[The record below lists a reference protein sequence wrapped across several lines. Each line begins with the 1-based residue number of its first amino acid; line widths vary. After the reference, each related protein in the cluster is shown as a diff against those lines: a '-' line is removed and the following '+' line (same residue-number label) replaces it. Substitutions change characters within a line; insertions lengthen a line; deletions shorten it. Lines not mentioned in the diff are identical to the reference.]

1 MDDTVWE
8 LHRATID
15 GVLFRTSKVQPQ
27 KRNRTDNSCVV
38 GYVNVQNGTGR
49 NQGARAVQKCYGVI
63 QRLYLHFMY
72 PPPKTQTYKL
82 TVEKLERITV
92 PWCVFAE
99 CDWYEELGKSPTT
112 GLTRIR
118 KNDFWADCP
127 LIDLA
132 NCHPSNVVF
141 WPETPFD
148 PMKFDEDGH
157 PIEESADN
165 FTGDGTYVVITHSD
179 EL

>member
-15 GVLFRTSKVQPQ
+15 GVLFRTSKVQRQ
-27 KRNRTDNSCVV
+27 KRNRTDNSCLV
-38 GYVNVQNGTGR
+38 GYVNVQNGR
-49 NQGARAVQKCYGVI
+49 NQGAVQKCYGII

-72 PPPKTQTYKL
+72 PPPSNQTYKL
-82 TVEKLERITV
+82 TMEKLKSITV

-118 KNDFWADCP
+118 KNDFRANCP

-148 PMKFDEDGH
+148 PAKFDEDGH
-157 PIEESADN
+157 PIEVSADN
-165 FTGDGTYVVITHSD
+165 FTGDGTYVVITHND
-179 EL
+179 DL

>member
-1 MDDTVWE
+1 MDM
-8 LHRATID
+8 L
-15 GVLFRTSKVQPQ
+15 G
-27 KRNRTDNSCVV
+27 
-38 GYVNVQNGTGR
+38 
-49 NQGARAVQKCYGVI
+49 AVQKCYGII

-72 PPPKTQTYKL
+72 PPPPKQTYKL
-82 TVEKLERITV
+82 AVENLKSSTV
-92 PWCVFAE
+92 PWIE
-99 CDWYEELGKSPTT
+99 CDWYEERGKSPTT

-118 KNDFWADCP
+118 KNDFRANCP

-148 PMKFDEDGH
+148 PAKFDEDGH
-157 PIEESADN
+157 PIEVSADN
-165 FTGDGTYVVITHSD
+165 FTGDGTYVVITHND